1 MRLEYCWEIVG
12 REYEGLFEYN
22 LGSALRRLG
31 MTVNNSDRRSPGFWM
46 NLLNSF
52 RIAWKLLWD
61 SQVPMSAKAVPILTV
76 LYVLS
81 PIDFLPDVFV
91 GLGQLDDV
99 ALLLLGTQLFI
110 AVSPKDI
117 VARVRAEIEGRPPDS
132 GWTVTDSQPPDPDRP
147 RSSASDE
154 IIDG

>member
-1 MRLEYCWEIVG
+1 
-12 REYEGLFEYN
+12 
-22 LGSALRRLG
+22 
-31 MTVNNSDRRSPGFWM
+31 MTINNSDRRSPGFWM

-61 SQVPMSAKAVPILTV
+61 SQVPMSAKLVPIVTV

-91 GLGQLDDV
+91 GLGQLDDL
-99 ALLLLGTQLFI
+99 AILLLGTQLFI

-117 VARVRAEIEGRPPDS
+117 VARFRAEIESRPPDG
-132 GWTVTDSQPPDPDRP
+132 GWTVADNPPQDPDQP

>member
-1 MRLEYCWEIVG
+1 
-12 REYEGLFEYN
+12 
-22 LGSALRRLG
+22 

-46 NLLNSF
+46 NLFNSF

-61 SQVPMSAKAVPILTV
+61 GRVPMSAKIVPILTV

-81 PIDFLPDVFV
+81 PIDILPDVFV

-117 VARVRAEIEGRPPDS
+117 VARIRAEIEGRPPEG
-132 GWTVTDSQPPDPDRP
+132 GWTVTGNQPQDPDQP
-147 RSSASDE
+147 HSSASDE